1 MCGNLFLVGWEERI
15 GHKYCG
21 RKILMQSIKKRKKKK
36 NQNIDVFQPPSKE
49 IASKLGEIGT
59 VDKQSVIIRGK

>member
-1 MCGNLFLVGWEERI
+1 
-15 GHKYCG
+15 
-21 RKILMQSIKKRKKKK
+21 MQSIKKRKKKK